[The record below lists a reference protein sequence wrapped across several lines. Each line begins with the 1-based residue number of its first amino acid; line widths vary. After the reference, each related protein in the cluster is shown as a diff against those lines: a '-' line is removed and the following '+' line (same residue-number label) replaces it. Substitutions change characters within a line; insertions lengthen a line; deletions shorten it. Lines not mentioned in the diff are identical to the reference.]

1 MSCHALNSS
10 SLLKLEWNEMINVCI
25 CSLYAVLAYKT
36 GEIVLGQIANDRGVV
51 ICPETVIIG
60 GGSY

>member
-1 MSCHALNSS
+1 
-10 SLLKLEWNEMINVCI
+10 MINVCI
-25 CSLYAVLAYKT
+25 SSLYAVLAYKT